1 MMAPA
6 TLADEP
12 YWTAR
17 HAAGDR
23 SVAVTNA
30 LSEIAEAKEA
40 EAVDRMIH
48 DWLGEL
54 AASDHTPE
62 LIRVDRAAAELDR
75 AWKGAN

>member
-12 YWTAR
+12 YWLAR

-30 LSEIAEAKEA
+30 LREIEQDREAK
-40 EAVDRMIH
+40 AVDDMIFR
-48 DWLGEL
+48 WLGDLLLDDHL
-54 AASDHTPE
+54 AD
-62 LIRVDRAAAELDR
+62 LDR
-75 AWKGAN
+75 AWKGVR

>member
-6 TLADEP
+6 TLADEG
-12 YWTAR
+12 YWLRR

-23 SVAVTNA
+23 SMAVTTA
-30 LSEIAEAKEA
+30 LAEIAQAKEA

-54 AASDHTPE
+54 AASDHAPE
-62 LIRVDRAAAELDR
+62 LKGVDRAATDLDR
-75 AWKGAN
+75 AWKETR